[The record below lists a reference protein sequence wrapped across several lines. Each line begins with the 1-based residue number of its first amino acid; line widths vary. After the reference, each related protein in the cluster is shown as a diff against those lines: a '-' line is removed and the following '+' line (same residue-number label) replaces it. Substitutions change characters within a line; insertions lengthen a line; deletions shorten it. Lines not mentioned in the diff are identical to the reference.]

1 MFGSK
6 YEHCQKKRPKAT
18 LKGRSR
24 NCFWYALHRSNPESL
39 NHREK
44 FPLKHRRREAKRMV
58 TTAEQ
63 KPADFDFN
71 SIQLI
76 NPELIFS
83 IYIPLGENSIVQL
96 NDQYY
101 RREDVQILETDL
113 YYQLKIQYDGLMVK
127 FYSRG
132 VIKIAVA
139 PESDRLPELIQ
150 QAEDLRFKIPDI
162 IKKLLTKYHLAL
174 VGTIPLKKTVH
185 ASIVHEGFQ
194 GMPSCESKAEK
205 IHLLH
210 ALVANPA
217 VARFIRTARSINCQ
231 GKEEDRSIT
240 ESVII
245 GTHGSIIKSDQI
257 DTLISYHAFVRA
269 LHLFLRRYNILLEE
283 IVWTR
288 LSNSDNLIDEL
299 DEYIKKQQESDD
311 VGRYHL
317 FSSERRKK
325 LAETRSAVVHSIK
338 DVDNFIMLSNFII
351 DSIEFTTE
359 RFMKIFDAG
368 EVKENS
374 FDIRKVLAVLND
386 RAEHLKTVSESFA
399 SHGRTLLDRL
409 DLYSSEIAVEALES
423 FQDKIRMLD
432 NGTKRARNQEL
443 EQSRFSVNIN
453 AVILEKPRIFAALFI
468 PLGENGI
475 IRLFSRLRERDDVK
489 VLESDLYYFALA
501 KYLEF
506 TISFYSRGLV
516 LIEIPSITP
525 GRRLRDIL
533 EETEGMMP
541 MIPSILKKLLTK
553 YSLSL
558 LEVFRDIEEIPIHKI
573 IVGTKIKIPVE
584 DGSYARLPDEE
595 RDEWLIAAA
604 QHPTVRKFIGDARS
618 VNSRAYEDVI
628 IGTEGSII
636 RSEEMNVLLSF
647 HAYNRAL
654 HLFLA
659 KYNLISENV
668 WNSLNVCSE
677 LVSDFQAH
685 VKAEE
690 KKSRALKIGLF
701 PSDIHKRLGK
711 VRAEVISGIKDI
723 DNFLVLTSF
732 IEDSINFTIER
743 YIEELEE
750 ERIRANSFH
759 IRRVL
764 RTLHDRAKHLKIV
777 SEGFLIRGRTLLT
790 RLDLYDSEL
799 AFETRQKLEKIAFI
813 TGLLGIILALIAIY
827 IEF

>member
-1 MFGSK
+1 
-6 YEHCQKKRPKAT
+6 
-18 LKGRSR
+18 
-24 NCFWYALHRSNPESL
+24 
-39 NHREK
+39 
-44 FPLKHRRREAKRMV
+44 MV

-132 VIKIAVA
+132 VIKIVVA
-139 PESDRLPELIQ
+139 PESDRLRELIQ

-257 DTLISYHAFVRA
+257 NTLISYHAFVRA

-299 DEYIKKQQESDD
+299 DEYIKNQQESDD

-338 DVDNFIMLSNFII
+338 DVDNF
-351 DSIEFTTE
+351 
-359 RFMKIFDAG
+359 
-368 EVKENS
+368 
-374 FDIRKVLAVLND
+374 
-386 RAEHLKTVSESFA
+386 
-399 SHGRTLLDRL
+399 
-409 DLYSSEIAVEALES
+409 
-423 FQDKIRMLD
+423 
-432 NGTKRARNQEL
+432 
-443 EQSRFSVNIN
+443 
-453 AVILEKPRIFAALFI
+453 
-468 PLGENGI
+468 
-475 IRLFSRLRERDDVK
+475 
-489 VLESDLYYFALA
+489 
-501 KYLEF
+501 
-506 TISFYSRGLV
+506 
-516 LIEIPSITP
+516 
-525 GRRLRDIL
+525 
-533 EETEGMMP
+533 
-541 MIPSILKKLLTK
+541 
-553 YSLSL
+553 
-558 LEVFRDIEEIPIHKI
+558 
-573 IVGTKIKIPVE
+573 
-584 DGSYARLPDEE
+584 
-595 RDEWLIAAA
+595 
-604 QHPTVRKFIGDARS
+604 
-618 VNSRAYEDVI
+618 
-628 IGTEGSII
+628 
-636 RSEEMNVLLSF
+636 
-647 HAYNRAL
+647 
-654 HLFLA
+654 
-659 KYNLISENV
+659 
-668 WNSLNVCSE
+668 
-677 LVSDFQAH
+677 
-685 VKAEE
+685 
-690 KKSRALKIGLF
+690 
-701 PSDIHKRLGK
+701 
-711 VRAEVISGIKDI
+711 
-723 DNFLVLTSF
+723 
-732 IEDSINFTIER
+732 
-743 YIEELEE
+743 
-750 ERIRANSFH
+750 
-759 IRRVL
+759 
-764 RTLHDRAKHLKIV
+764 
-777 SEGFLIRGRTLLT
+777 
-790 RLDLYDSEL
+790 
-799 AFETRQKLEKIAFI
+799 
-813 TGLLGIILALIAIY
+813 
-827 IEF
+827 